1 MAPVRVRAFAW
12 AIGLLAALTIG
23 VSSRLWPAHPGD
35 WNITWVVLLVEAAVA
50 LHFPLNVSPKLKIN
64 LAPAAYFAALLLFG
78 PTDAIFLVVLSRFLG
93 EATLALRR
101 DPLTARRRREMLSL
115 LFNTG
120 QHVLAVSAA
129 ALVLFITLP
138 RTAPVDLGR
147 PVDFI
152 ALPASA
158 AVLFIFDSAVVGL
171 MVAVAQGRNPIH
183 IWRRMGSLDVVQS
196 SALYLLGIIAAAS
209 SRHTAWAPAFI
220 ALPAVLLYLSM
231 RRTLNVSVSTQ
242 VVDAV
247 EAMADT
253 VDGRDARTAGHSKRV
268 ERLAIR
274 LGSRVGM
281 LPPDLESIRRAAR
294 VHDIGKMGI
303 PDNVLLKSGAL
314 DPDEARQLARY
325 PEIGYD
331 VLGRFSEYE
340 RARNLVL
347 RHRER
352 VDGLG
357 YPDRLEGVAIPLAA
371 QVVGLADAIDS
382 LLSDRP
388 YRLALP
394 IDDVIAQLL
403 DERDRCWSRSLVDAA
418 VAELQEFGAELA
430 AATPSAQTAV
440 TKLGGEA
447 VETIAV
453 SLAALDRRLHE
464 LDRQVNTDDLTG
476 VLRRGAGIS
485 RLDGSINEARREQR
499 PLSLVFVDVDGLKGT
514 NDTAGHAVGDAV
526 LLRVASTLTDAV
538 APDGF
543 VFRYGG
549 DEFVCV
555 LPGRT
560 ETETAAMFES
570 LQANY
575 SEQFGGSFSAG
586 FAGLK
591 GEDSGSEVIG
601 RADLDLYNRRRFAAP
616 YVMRPKDAAS
626 DPDSAKRA
634 I

>member
-440 TKLGGEA
+440 TKLGGQA

>member
-78 PTDAIFLVVLSRFLG
+78 PTDAILLVVLSRFLG

-440 TKLGGEA
+440 TKLGGQA

-560 ETETAAMFES
+560 ETETAAMFDS

>member
-1 MAPVRVRAFAW
+1 
-12 AIGLLAALTIG
+12 
-23 VSSRLWPAHPGD
+23 
-35 WNITWVVLLVEAAVA
+35 
-50 LHFPLNVSPKLKIN
+50 
-64 LAPAAYFAALLLFG
+64 
-78 PTDAIFLVVLSRFLG
+78 
-93 EATLALRR
+93 
-101 DPLTARRRREMLSL
+101 
-115 LFNTG
+115 
-120 QHVLAVSAA
+120 
-129 ALVLFITLP
+129 
-138 RTAPVDLGR
+138 
-147 PVDFI
+147 
-152 ALPASA
+152 
-158 AVLFIFDSAVVGL
+158 
-171 MVAVAQGRNPIH
+171 
-183 IWRRMGSLDVVQS
+183 
-196 SALYLLGIIAAAS
+196 
-209 SRHTAWAPAFI
+209 
-220 ALPAVLLYLSM
+220 
-231 RRTLNVSVSTQ
+231 
-242 VVDAV
+242 
-247 EAMADT
+247 
-253 VDGRDARTAGHSKRV
+253 
-268 ERLAIR
+268 
-274 LGSRVGM
+274 
-281 LPPDLESIRRAAR
+281 

-440 TKLGGEA
+440 TKLGGQA

-616 YVMRPKDAAS
+616 YVMRPKNAAS
-626 DPDSAKRA
+626 DQDSAKRA